1 MRYIHFEESEKIR
14 LIHLSKT
21 SPNFIIRDR
30 SSYLL
35 FSSRG
40 FSIAQIALFVDVS
53 RYTIARLFDAWE
65 LLSVED
71 KFSALSTGTGR
82 GAKNKLESIKRLIPA
97 MVEEHNRNLNPIL
110 EQIEQEHGIKIS
122 KHTLQLFLK
131 GSRL

>member
-1 MRYIHFEESEKIR
+1 MRYIHLEESEKIR

-21 SPNFIIRDR
+21 SPNFVVRDR

-53 RYTIARLFDAWE
+53 RYTIARLFDSWE
-65 LLSVED
+65 SASGENKFDTLSI
-71 KFSALSTGTGR
+71 SSGR
-82 GAKNKLESIKRLIPA
+82 GAKNKLESIKHLIAA
-97 MVEEHNRNLNPIL
+97 MVEKHNRNLNPVL
-110 EQIEQEHGIKIS
+110 EQIEQEHGIKIC
-122 KHTLQLFLK
+122 KLTLQIFLK

>member
-1 MRYIHFEESEKIR
+1 MRYIHLEKSENIR

-21 SPNFIIRDR
+21 SPNFIIQDR
-30 SSYLL
+30 SSHLL

-65 LLSVED
+65 LLSGED
-71 KFSALSTGTGR
+71 KFSTLSIGSVR
-82 GAKNKLESIKRLIPA
+82 GAKNKLESIKHLIPA
-97 MVEEHNRNLNPIL
+97 MVEEHSRNLNPIL

-122 KHTLQLFLK
+122 KHTLQLF
-131 GSRL
+131 

>member
-1 MRYIHFEESEKIR
+1 MRYIHLEESEKIR

-65 LLSVED
+65 LLSGED
-71 KFSALSTGTGR
+71 KFSA
-82 GAKNKLESIKRLIPA
+82 
-97 MVEEHNRNLNPIL
+97 
-110 EQIEQEHGIKIS
+110 
-122 KHTLQLFLK
+122 QLFLK

>member
-1 MRYIHFEESEKIR
+1 MRYIHLEESEKIR

-21 SPNFIIRDR
+21 SPNFVIRDR

-40 FSIAQIALFVDVS
+40 FSIAQIALLVDVS

-65 LLSVED
+65 LLSGED
-71 KFSALSTGTGR
+71 KFSSLSISSGR
-82 GAKNKLESIKRLIPA
+82 GAKNKLESIKHLIPA
-97 MVEEHNRNLNPIL
+97 MVEEHNRNLNPVL
-110 EQIEQEHGIKIS
+110 EQIEQEHGIKIC
-122 KHTLQLFLK
+122 KLTLQVFLK